1 MMTMLSLCFVQ
12 GWQDDHSESPGM
24 ADRSFYPWVFR
35 AGERIPQRSLM
46 ADDNVI
52 LEFSGLARGSIR
64 DHWWLMIILCLQGW
78 RGDQSEIPHMVDD
91 NVILVFAGLVRV
103 SIRDH
108 SDAWWKSY
116 PCVLCR
122 AGTRISQRS
131 LVADDNVILVFSGL
145 ARGVGWSAGCFQGK
159 EATACVY
166 LGRESTLITL
176 YVCKK

>member
-1 MMTMLSLCFVQ
+1 MTMLSLCFVQ
-12 GWQDDHSESPGM
+12 GWQDDHSESPGI
-24 ADRSFYPWVFR
+24 ADRSFYPCVCR

-108 SDAWWKSY
+108 SDAWWKCY

-131 LVADDNVILVFSGL
+131 LVADDNVILVFAGL
-145 ARGVGWSAGCFQGK
+145 ARGVGRSAGCFQGK